1 MKDQRIGRDAPTVE
15 GPSLILA
22 DFATKG
28 DRAAIEGFVA
38 DLIRSL
44 TGNTQVYPDFAPPL
58 VLMGDEDPLPQIRA
72 AATPRYS
79 YRQLRKAA
87 GLLNDRLKGI
97 PSVGRVTQI
106 GVVQEAIHLYYS
118 QQAGG
123 YPLSF
128 DQVTGAIAARNALI
142 PSGTLHTQASDFPV
156 QLSRVFASD
165 RELLD
170 TIIGQ
175 IPRGTPVYL
184 RDVVEVE
191 RGYQDPLPTTVDV
204 PPPSGRTNRLAPERA
219 VLVAVQMKEGSIIRT
234 FDEEVNAALAQLRPQ
249 AARRHRRLSD
259 LRPADGRGTSHPPV
273 RSLPV
278 RGCPRG
284 RAGRAVADELA
295 VRAAEWPWP
304 SRSRPPWP

>member
-1 MKDQRIGRDAPTVE
+1 MGEAVRKAQQVRLPEGCYPPMLDTDFGDTITILYAITSPPLSDAECQARAQLVRSRLQELHRTHGATGRAAVVAFFPPATSETDRVFLIEKFLARLKDQRIGRDVLTVE

-156 QLSRVFASD
+156 QLSGAVRQRSGAA
-165 RELLD
+165 RHHH
-170 TIIGQ
+170 
-175 IPRGTPVYL
+175 RPVAAAHRFTCATL
-184 RDVVEVE
+184 SR
-191 RGYQDPLPTTVDV
+191 
-204 PPPSGRTNRLAPERA
+204 S
-219 VLVAVQMKEGSIIRT
+219 
-234 FDEEVNAALAQLRPQ
+234 NAATRIRCRRP
-249 AARRHRRLSD
+249 
-259 LRPADGRGTSHPPV
+259 
-273 RSLPV
+273 
-278 RGCPRG
+278 
-284 RAGRAVADELA
+284 
-295 VRAAEWPWP
+295 WM
-304 SRSRPPWP
+304 